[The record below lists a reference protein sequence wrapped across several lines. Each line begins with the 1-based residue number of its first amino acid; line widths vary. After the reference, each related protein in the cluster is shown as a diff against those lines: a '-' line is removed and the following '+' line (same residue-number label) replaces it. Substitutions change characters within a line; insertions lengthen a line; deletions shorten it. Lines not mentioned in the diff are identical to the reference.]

1 MDRNDVRGEAMSE
14 EQAKYNAISPQERKL
29 LDIIKE
35 LDYGEIEKIIVK
47 RGEPVFVR
55 VATKDIKLD

>member
-1 MDRNDVRGEAMSE
+1 MSE
-14 EQAKYNAISPQERKL
+14 EQAKYNAISPQERRL

-47 RGEPVFVR
+47 RGEPVFVKM
-55 VATKDIKLD
+55 ATKDIKLD

>member
-14 EQAKYNAISPQERKL
+14 EQAKYEAISPQERKL

-47 RGEPVFVR
+47 RGEPVFVK